1 MSSSD
6 EEDIPD
12 LVPAGD
18 KVPITIITGYLGAG
32 KTTLL
37 NYVLSEQHG
46 KKIAVIMNE
55 FGDGDS
61 IEKSMSVGSEGER
74 YEEWLEL
81 RNGCLCCSVKDN
93 GVKAI
98 ENLMT
103 KKGKFDYILLETTG
117 LADPGPIASIFWLD
131 EELCS
136 DIFLDGI
143 ITIIDA
149 KYAPK
154 YLAEK
159 KPDGSVNEFTRQVAL
174 ADVIIV
180 NKTDLV
186 TPEELSDLKNEIRS
200 INTFAKFLE
209 TSHAKTNLDDI
220 LDLNAYGD
228 LTAESLEKTFRER
241 GFSSS
246 DTHIID
252 KSVTTFTLEH
262 EGYMD
267 KERLDRFLQTLMWEK
282 SFVNSQGQ
290 TMELYRL
297 KGVLSLPETE
307 QRCVI
312 QAVHELY
319 DSHLTTVW
327 EPEEKRINIIV
338 FIGRHLDRDIL
349 EKHLMQCLCNVT

>member
-6 EEDIPD
+6 EDEIPD
-12 LVPAGD
+12 LVPAAD
-18 KVPITIITGYLGAG
+18 KVPITIITGFLGAG

-46 KKIAVIMNE
+46 KRIAVIMNE

-61 IEKSMSVGSEGER
+61 IEKSMSVGSGGEQ

-103 KKGKFDYILLETTG
+103 KKGRFDYILLETTG
-117 LADPGPIASIFWLD
+117 LADPGPIASIFWID

-143 ITIIDA
+143 ITMVDA
-149 KYAPK
+149 KYCLK
-154 YLAEK
+154 YLSEK
-159 KPDGSVNEFTRQVAL
+159 KEDGSINECTRQIAL
-174 ADVIIV
+174 ADVIII

-186 TPEELSDLKNEIRS
+186 PVEELNDLRNNIRS
-200 INTFAKFLE
+200 INTTAKVME

-228 LTAESLEKTFRER
+228 LATNSLESTFKER
-241 GFSSS
+241 GYNINDRHS
-246 DTHIID
+246 ID
-252 KSVTTFTLEH
+252 KSVTTLTLEL
-262 EGYMD
+262 EGNVD
-267 KERLDRFLQTLMWEK
+267 KEILDKFLQTLLWEK
-282 SFVNSQGQ
+282 SILNSDDKPI
-290 TMELYRL
+290 ELYRL
-297 KGVLSLPETE
+297 KGVLSLSHTDI
-307 QRCVI
+307 RCVV

-319 DSHLTTVW
+319 DSHPTTPW
-327 EPEEKRINIIV
+327 KPEEKRINILV
-338 FIGRHLDRDIL
+338 FIGRNLDRDVL
-349 EKHLMQCLCNVT
+349 LKHFKQCLMDKT

>member
-6 EEDIPD
+6 EEEIPD
-12 LVPAGD
+12 LVPAGV
-18 KVPITIITGYLGAG
+18 KVPITIITGFLGAG

-46 KKIAVIMNE
+46 KRIAVIMNE

-61 IEKSMSVGSEGER
+61 IEKSMSVGTDGER

-143 ITIIDA
+143 ITMIDA

-159 KPDGSVNEFTRQVAL
+159 KEDGSVNEFTRQVAL
-174 ADVIIV
+174 ADVLIV
-180 NKTDLV
+180 NKTDLI
-186 TPEELSDLKNEIRS
+186 TAEELVNLKDRIRS
-200 INTFAKFLE
+200 INKFARFLE

-228 LTAESLEKTFRER
+228 LTTDSLESTFIDR
-241 GFSSS
+241 GYRIT
-246 DTHIID
+246 DTHMID
-252 KSVTTFTLEH
+252 KSVTTLTLEQ
-262 EGYMD
+262 EGNVD
-267 KERLDRFLQTLMWEK
+267 KDKLDRFLQTLLWEK
-282 SFVNSQGQ
+282 SVLNTHGEA
-290 TMELYRL
+290 MELYRI
-297 KGVLSLPETE
+297 KGVLSVVNTE
-307 QRCVI
+307 QRCVV

-319 DSHLTTVW
+319 DSHPTTSW
-327 EPEEKRINIIV
+327 QPDEKRINILV
-338 FIGRHLDRDIL
+338 FIGRNLDREVL
-349 EKHLMQCLCNVT
+349 EKEFIQCVCNNT

>member
-1 MSSSD
+1 MSSD
-6 EEDIPD
+6 EEEIPD

-18 KVPITIITGYLGAG
+18 KVPITIITGFLGAG

-46 KKIAVIMNE
+46 KRIAVIMNE

-61 IEKSMSVGSEGER
+61 IEKSMSVGKDGER

-98 ENLMT
+98 EDLMT

-143 ITIIDA
+143 VTVIDA

-154 YLAEK
+154 YLEEK
-159 KPDGSVNEFTRQVAL
+159 KADGSVNEFTRQVAL
-174 ADVIIV
+174 ADVVIL

-186 TPEELSDLKNEIRS
+186 STEDLINLKGKIRS
-200 INTFAKFLE
+200 INTFARFLE

-228 LTAESLEKTFRER
+228 LTPQSIETTFIDR
-241 GFSSS
+241 GYRIT
-246 DTHIID
+246 DTHSVD
-252 KSVTTFTLEH
+252 KSVTTLTLEE
-262 EGYMD
+262 EGD
-267 KERLDRFLQTLMWEK
+267 VNKEHLDRFLQTLLWEK
-282 SFVNSQGQ
+282 SVLNTQGDA
-290 TMELYRL
+290 MEL
-297 KGVLSLPETE
+297 
-307 QRCVI
+307 
-312 QAVHELY
+312 
-319 DSHLTTVW
+319 
-327 EPEEKRINIIV
+327 
-338 FIGRHLDRDIL
+338 LDR
-349 EKHLMQCLCNVT
+349 KSVV

>member
-6 EEDIPD
+6 EDEIPE
-12 LVPAGD
+12 LIPAGV
-18 KVPITIITGYLGAG
+18 KVPITIITGFLGAG

-46 KKIAVIMNE
+46 KRIAVIMNE

-61 IEKSMSVGSEGER
+61 IEKSMSVGKEGER

-143 ITIIDA
+143 ITVIDA

-154 YLAEK
+154 YIAEK
-159 KPDGSVNEFTRQVAL
+159 KADGSVNEFTRQVAL
-174 ADVIIV
+174 ADVVIV

-186 TPEELSDLKNEIRS
+186 SPEELADLKNEIRS
-200 INTFAKFLE
+200 INMFAKFLE
-209 TSHAKTNLDDI
+209 TSHAKTNLEDI

-228 LTAESLEKTFRER
+228 LTADSLEHTFRNR
-241 GFSSS
+241 GFNVT

-252 KSVTTFTLEH
+252 KSVTTFTLEQ
-262 EGYMD
+262 EGYIN
-267 KERLDRFLQTLMWEK
+267 KERLDRFLQTLLWEK
-282 SFVNSQGQ
+282 SLVNSQGE
-290 TMELYRL
+290 TMEPYRI
-297 KGVLSLPETE
+297 KGVLALTDSD
-307 QRCVI
+307 QRCVV

-319 DSHLTTVW
+319 DSHPTTTW
-327 EPEEKRINIIV
+327 KPGEKRNNILV
-338 FIGRHLDRDIL
+338 FIGKNLDRDVL
-349 EKHLMQCLCNVT
+349 LKHFAQCLSNRS